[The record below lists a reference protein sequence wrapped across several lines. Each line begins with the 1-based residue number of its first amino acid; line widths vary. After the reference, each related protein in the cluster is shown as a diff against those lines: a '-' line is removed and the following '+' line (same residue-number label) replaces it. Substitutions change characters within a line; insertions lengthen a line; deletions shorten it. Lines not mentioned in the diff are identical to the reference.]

1 MIIIKSQELN
11 KLPVLQGMF
20 RQGTQTSSYF
30 LYRLELTINKVQNN
44 LNCALQSDRIQVR
57 LYLIF
62 LFL

>member
-30 LYRLELTINKVQNN
+30 LYRLKLTINKVQNN